1 MVESTTGPV
10 PPVHIA
16 VRQSTGVITLDRP
29 KALNSINP
37 EILYPVIDA
46 LERWRDDDGVEQVV
60 VTSSSKHFCAG
71 GDVRYAREAALA
83 GNGEEADEFFARE
96 YGMNLMISEYPKPYI
111 SLISGVVMGGGLGL
125 SAHGSHVVVTPDAFA
140 SMPEMNIGFFTDVGM
155 SYRLQHL
162 RKRPSLDLGMFLA
175 LTGYRMSADDM
186 IATGLATR
194 LVESLEGL
202 TERIIDQGPGVL
214 DEVAIEAGESELEK
228 LYPLIDGAFSAPWS
242 EIKKNLASDPELA
255 EIVEPLLR
263 QASPSSLVATA
274 ELVLANSKHDLA
286 KSLENERRYAEML
299 LREPDF
305 QEGVRAVLVDKTN
318 DPAFAPEPGPE
329 KYRDILE

>member
-1 MVESTTGPV
+1 MAESTTG
-10 PPVHIA
+10 PVHIA

-37 EILYPVIDA
+37 EILYPVIEA
-46 LERWRDDDGVEQVV
+46 LEEWRGDDGVEQVV
-60 VTSSSKHFCAG
+60 VTSSGKHFCAG
-71 GDVRYAREAALA
+71 GDVRYAREAALS

-96 YGMNLMISEYPKPYI
+96 YAMNLMIAEYPKPYI

-175 LTGYRMSADDM
+175 LTGYRLRANDM
-186 IATGLATR
+186 MATGLATH
-194 LVESLEGL
+194 LVDSLDGL
-202 TERIIDQGPGVL
+202 LERIVEEGPGVL
-214 DEVAIEAGESELEK
+214 DEVAVEPGPSELEK

-242 EIKKNLASDPELA
+242 EIKKTIAADPELA
-255 EIVEPLLR
+255 EVVEPLLK

-274 ELVLANSKHDLA
+274 ELMLANATNDLA
-286 KSLENERRYAEML
+286 ASLENERRYAELL

-305 QEGVRAVLVDKTN
+305 HEGVRAVLVDKTN
-318 DPAFAPEPGPE
+318 DAAFAPEPEPD

>member
-1 MVESTTGPV
+1 MAESTTG
-10 PPVHIA
+10 PVHIA

-37 EILYPVIDA
+37 EILYPVIEA
-46 LERWRDDDGVEQVV
+46 LEEWRDDDRVEQVV
-60 VTSSSKHFCAG
+60 VTSSGKHFCAG
-71 GDVRYAREAALA
+71 GDVRYAREAALS
-83 GNGEEADEFFARE
+83 GNGEAADEFFARE
-96 YGMNLMISEYPKPYI
+96 YAMNLMIAEYPKPYI

-175 LTGYRMSADDM
+175 LTGYRLRANDM
-186 IATGLATR
+186 MATGLATH
-194 LVESLEGL
+194 LVDSLDGL
-202 TERIIDQGPGVL
+202 LERIIDEGPGVL
-214 DEVAIEAGESELEK
+214 DEVAVEPGDSELEK

-242 EIKKNLASDPELA
+242 EIKKTIAAERELTA
-255 EIVEPLLR
+255 VVEPLLK

-274 ELVLANSKHDLA
+274 ELMLANATNDLA
-286 KSLENERRYAEML
+286 ASLENERRYAEML

-305 QEGVRAVLVDKTN
+305 HEGVRAVLVDKTN
-318 DPAFAPEPGPE
+318 DAAFAPEPEPG